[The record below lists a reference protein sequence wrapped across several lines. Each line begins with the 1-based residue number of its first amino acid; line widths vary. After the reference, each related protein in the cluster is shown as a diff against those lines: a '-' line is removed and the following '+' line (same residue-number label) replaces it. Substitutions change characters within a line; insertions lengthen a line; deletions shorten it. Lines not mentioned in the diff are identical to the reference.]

1 MRALCRLALVA
12 ALAVA
17 NVAIASAQAMA
28 QWNKTVHDFGLFH
41 ESDGDQ
47 TINFVVTNTG
57 DSAMV
62 FLRVQSTCGCTVAKY
77 PTDPIL
83 PGKSS
88 NIEVTYSPTGRPG
101 PFEKAVWVYT
111 NTKPNRTRLVIKGS
125 VIGNSE
131 SVKRYYPVAAGDLQF
146 TALTLPLGETK
157 KGLMPST
164 STTAYNTG
172 NDTIVL
178 SFDNN
183 TSHITYDAIPD
194 TIPPGQIST
203 TTFFFDSNRTPVW
216 GINDDYITII
226 ATPLHSNYAASKIKV
241 NIIANVVEDFSSIT
255 DDQRS
260 KSPVCAV
267 APDKLMLPNLK
278 TGELAYT
285 ELKVTNTGKSNM
297 MIRRV
302 MALDKA
308 LTTKSDKTLLKPGE
322 EARVSIRVN
331 PSKIEGK
338 ILNSQVTVITNDPVN
353 PHITV
358 RVVGEIN

>member
-1 MRALCRLALVA
+1 M
-12 ALAVA
+12 
-17 NVAIASAQAMA
+17 
-28 QWNKTVHDFGLFH
+28 
-41 ESDGDQ
+41 
-47 TINFVVTNTG
+47 
-57 DSAMV
+57 
-62 FLRVQSTCGCTVAKY
+62 QSTCGCTVAKY

-125 VIGNSE
+125 VIGSSE
-131 SVKRYYPVAAGDLQF
+131 SVKRYYPIAAGDLQF

-226 ATPLHSNYAASKIKV
+226 ATPLHSNNAASKIKV
-241 NIIANVVEDFSSIT
+241 NIIGNVVLFIPSGIILPVLYRSLRRLGKAVSAGAALSLCIELLQLPVSSRAT
-255 DDQRS
+255 DID
-260 KSPVCAV
+260 
-267 APDKLMLPNLK
+267 DL
-278 TGELAYT
+278 
-285 ELKVTNTGKSNM
+285 
-297 MIRRV
+297 
-302 MALDKA
+302 
-308 LTTKSDKTLLKPGE
+308 
-322 EARVSIRVN
+322 
-331 PSKIEGK
+331 
-338 ILNSQVTVITNDPVN
+338 ILNTLGCAIGYGIYVIFKKMFSWREKHADIQP
-353 PHITV
+353 
-358 RVVGEIN
+358 